1 MCLCIV
7 MILKVLIFFCLH
19 FNLSFLQGNP
29 ELLSSW
35 ISFNTIGVFL
45 NIFAIIGAVLSLNPI
60 KLVTSSASCLVSLY
74 AVMVVTSYK

>member
-1 MCLCIV
+1 MGLCIMV
-7 MILKVLIFFCLH
+7 YNLIVF
-19 FNLSFLQGNP
+19 QGNP
-29 ELLSSW
+29 DLLSSW

-60 KLVTSSASCLVSLY
+60 KLITSSASCLVSLY